1 MLLDNLYTQK
11 YLIFLD
17 IEFQNFQPKQQQ
29 IHHIQE
35 LGILV
40 FEKGKEDPI
49 LVEHVN
55 FPILPINNMRL
66 MGVEYSNVT
75 EKTEKEMEKIQ
86 QQFTII
92 PSLDDLKTKE
102 KLIKFIPDKNI
113 RNILKDSIKTSNNAL
128 LDASGDQINKRAK
141 KAMFNYFYN
150 RLPNEYK
157 TLFTKQVNLYKNDT
171 NVLKRLVDPKE
182 YLNRLNNYF
191 KSGLLVH
198 KEGTDLEALRND
210 FNYYKINGSV
220 NNKFDIAIYNRF
232 FERLNAA
239 SLHNSYLHLYE
250 DKIKKDQ
257 DMLKYHDKLIEIINK
272 KMPKFRA
279 HNPLV
284 DAFMTIFVFILMK

>member
-40 FEKGKEDPI
+40 FERGKEDPI

-86 QQFTII
+86 QEFTIS

-128 LDASGDQINKRAK
+128 LDASNEQINKRAK

-171 NVLKRLVDPKE
+171 NVIKRLVDPKE

-191 KSGLLVH
+191 KNGLLVH

-250 DKIKKDQ
+250 DKIKKNQ
-257 DMLKYHDKLIEIINK
+257 DILKYHDKLIEIINK

>member
-35 LGILV
+35 LGILI
-40 FEKGKEDPI
+40 FERGKEDPV

-55 FPILPINNMRL
+55 FPILSIKNMRL
-66 MGVEYSNVT
+66 LGVEYSNVT

-92 PSLDDLKTKE
+92 PSLDDLKSKE
-102 KLIKFIPDKNI
+102 KLIKFIPDKNV
-113 RNILKDSIKTSNNAL
+113 RNILKDSIRTSNNAL
-128 LDASGDQINKRAK
+128 LDAASDQINKRAK
-141 KAMFNYFYN
+141 KAMFNYYYN

-171 NVLKRLVDPKE
+171 NVIKRLVDPKE

-191 KSGLLVH
+191 KNGLLVH

-239 SLHNSYLHLYE
+239 SLHNSYLHLY
-250 DKIKKDQ
+250 DNKIKKDQ

>member
-35 LGILV
+35 LGILI
-40 FEKGKEDPI
+40 FERGKEDPV

-55 FPILPINNMRL
+55 FPILTIKNMRL
-66 MGVEYSNVT
+66 IGVEYSNVT
-75 EKTEKEMEKIQ
+75 EKIEKEMEKIQ
-86 QQFTII
+86 QKFTIT

-102 KLIKFIPDKNI
+102 KLIKFIPDKNV
-113 RNILKDSIKTSNNAL
+113 RNILKDSIRTSNNAL
-128 LDASGDQINKRAK
+128 LGAANDQINKRAK
-141 KAMFNYFYN
+141 KAMFNYYYN

-171 NVLKRLVDPKE
+171 NVIKRLVDPKE

-191 KSGLLVH
+191 KNGLLVH
-198 KEGTDLEALRND
+198 KERTDLEALKND

-220 NNKFDIAIYNRF
+220 NNNFDIAIYNRF

-272 KMPKFRA
+272 KMLKFRA

-284 DAFMTIFVFILMK
+284 DAFMTIFIFILMK